1 MRKYPTDPFG
11 RRGGLL
17 LQPDKENLM
26 SKTIKVALAGA
37 GAFGIKHLDGIKNI
51 DGVEV
56 VSLISR
62 DLAKTQEVADKYGIQ
77 HVTTDLADSLALPE
91 VDAVILCTPTQMHAS
106 QAIACMKA
114 GKHVQV
120 EIPMCDIL
128 KEGEE
133 VLKVQKETGLVAMVG
148 HTRRFNPSHQW
159 VHKKITAGEFNI
171 QQMDVQTYFFR
182 RTNMNALGQPRS
194 WTDHLLWHH
203 AAHTVD
209 LFAYQ
214 CGSPIVQA
222 NAIQGPIHPTLG
234 IAMDMSIQLKAANGA
249 ICTLSLSFNNDG
261 PLGTFFRYIGDT
273 ATYIARYDDLVNGK
287 EEKIDV
293 SKVDVSMNGIELQDR
308 EFFAAIREGREPN
321 SSVAQVLPCYQV
333 LHQLEQQLNA

>member
-1 MRKYPTDPFG
+1 MI
-11 RRGGLL
+11 
-17 LQPDKENLM
+17 
-26 SKTIKVALAGA
+26 IKVALAGA
-37 GAFGIKHLDGIKNI
+37 GAFGIKHLDAIQVIAASGL
-51 DGVEV
+51 EV
-56 VSLISR
+56 KVISLVGR
-62 DLAKTQEVADKYGIQ
+62 ELAKTEEVARRYGIP
-77 HVTTDLADSLALPE
+77 HATADLSDSLKIEE
-91 VDAVILCTPTQMHAS
+91 VDAVILCTPTPVHAA
-106 QAIACMKA
+106 QALACLRA

-120 EIPMCDIL
+120 EIPLCDKL
-128 KEGEE
+128 ADGQA
-133 VLKVQKETGLVAMVG
+133 VVAAARETGKVAMCG

-159 VHKKITAGEFNI
+159 VRQRILSGELRI
-171 QQMDVQTYFFR
+171 QQMNVQTYFFR

-214 CGSPIVQA
+214 AGSRIVKA

-234 IAMDMSIQLKAANGA
+234 IAMDMGIQLQAENGA

-273 ATYIARYDDLVNGK
+273 GTYVARYDDLVNGK
-287 EEKIDV
+287 DEKIDL
-293 SKVDVSMNGIELQDR
+293 SKVAISMNGIELQDR

-321 SSVAQVLPCYQV
+321 ASVAQVLPCYEV
-333 LHQLEQQLNA
+333 LHRLERQLG

>member
-1 MRKYPTDPFG
+1 M
-11 RRGGLL
+11 
-17 LQPDKENLM
+17 
-26 SKTIKVALAGA
+26 TIKVALAGA
-37 GAFGIKHLDGIKNI
+37 GAFGIKHLDGIQKI

-62 DLAKTQEVADKYGIQ
+62 DLTKTQEVAQKYGIA
-77 HVTTDLADSLALPE
+77 HATTNLNDALAIKE
-91 VDAVILCTPTQMHAS
+91 VDAVILCTPTQMHAA
-106 QAIACMKA
+106 QALACLDA

-120 EIPMCDIL
+120 EIPLCDIYT
-128 KEGEE
+128 EGVRVVER
-133 VLKVQKETGLVAMVG
+133 QKETGLIAMCG

-159 VHKKITAGEFNI
+159 VNKKITAGEFNI

-203 AAHTVD
+203 AAHTID
-209 LFAYQ
+209 LFTYQ
-214 CGSPIVQA
+214 VGSPVVQA
-222 NAIQGPIHPTLG
+222 HAIQGPIHPTLG

-273 ATYIARYDDLVNGK
+273 GTYIARYDDLFNGK
-287 EEKIDV
+287 EEFIDV
-293 SKVDVSMNGIELQDR
+293 LKVVVSMNGIE
-308 EFFAAIREGREPN
+308 F
-321 SSVAQVLPCYQV
+321 
-333 LHQLEQQLNA
+333 

>member
-1 MRKYPTDPFG
+1 
-11 RRGGLL
+11 
-17 LQPDKENLM
+17 M

-37 GAFGIKHLDGIKNI
+37 GAFGIKHLDAIKLI

-62 DLAKTQEVADKYGIQ
+62 DLAKTKEVADKYDIG
-77 HVTTDLADSLALPE
+77 HVSTDLADSLALKE
-91 VDAVILCTPTQMHAS
+91 VDAVILCTPTQMHAA
-106 QAIACMKA
+106 QALACMNA

-120 EIPMCDIL
+120 EIPLADSL
-128 KEGEE
+128 AGAEA
-133 VLKVQKETGLVAMVG
+133 VLALQRKTGLVAMCG

-159 VHKKITAGEFNI
+159 MHKKIVAGEFSI

-182 RTNMNALGQPRS
+182 RSNMNALGQARS

-214 CGSPIVQA
+214 TGGEIVAA
-222 NAIQGPIHPTLG
+222 NALQGPIHPGLG
-234 IAMDMSIQLKAANGA
+234 IAMDMSIQLKSSTGA

-261 PLGTFFRYIGDT
+261 PLGTFFRYIGDSG
-273 ATYIARYDDLVNGK
+273 TYIARYDDLIDAKDNR
-287 EEKIDV
+287 IDV

-321 SSVAQVLPCYQV
+321 ASVAQVLPCYRT
-333 LHQLEQQLNA
+333 LHQLEQQLNKSA

>member
-1 MRKYPTDPFG
+1 
-11 RRGGLL
+11 
-17 LQPDKENLM
+17 M

-56 VSLISR
+56 VSLVGR
-62 DLAKTQEVADKYGIQ
+62 RLEPTQEVAAKYGIG
-77 HVTTDLADSLALPE
+77 HVTTDLAEALALPE

-106 QAIACMKA
+106 QAIQCMKA

-120 EIPMCDIL
+120 EIPLADSWA
-128 KEGEE
+128 EAEE
-133 VLKVQKETGLVAMVG
+133 VLKVQKETGKVAMVG

-159 VHKKITAGEFNI
+159 VHKKIKAGEFNI

-182 RTNMNALGQPRS
+182 RTNMNALGQARS

-214 CGSPIVQA
+214 AGSPIVKA
-222 NAIQGPIHPTLG
+222 NAIQGPIHPELG
-234 IAMDMSIQLKAANGA
+234 IAMDMSIQLKAVNGA

-273 ATYIARYDDLVNGK
+273 GTYIARYDDLVNGK

-321 SSVAQVLPCYQV
+321 SSVQQVLPCYKV
-333 LHQLEQQLNA
+333 LHDLEQQLNAE

>member
-1 MRKYPTDPFG
+1 
-11 RRGGLL
+11 
-17 LQPDKENLM
+17 M
-26 SKTIKVALAGA
+26 SQTIKVALAGA

-56 VSLISR
+56 VSLIGR
-62 DLAKTQEVADKYGIQ
+62 ELEKTKEVAAKYGIA
-77 HVTTDLADSLALPE
+77 HVTTDLAASLALPE

-106 QAIACMKA
+106 QSIACLKA

-120 EIPMCDIL
+120 EIPLSDNW
-128 KEGEE
+128 KDAEE
-133 VLKVQKETGLVAMVG
+133 VVRLTEETGKVAMCG

-159 VHKKITAGEFNI
+159 VNHQIKAGKFNI

-182 RTNMNALGQPRS
+182 RTNMNALGQARS

-214 CGSPIVQA
+214 AGSPIVKA
-222 NAIQGPIHPTLG
+222 NAVQGPIHPTLG

-261 PLGTFFRYIGDT
+261 PLGTYFRYIGDT
-273 ATYIARYDDLVNGK
+273 GTYLARYDDLYTGK
-287 EEKIDV
+287 EEQIDV

-308 EFFAAIREGREPN
+308 EFFSAIKEGREPN
-321 SSVAQVLPCYQV
+321 SSVAQVLPCYKV
-333 LHQLEQQLNA
+333 LHNLEQQLTS

>member
-1 MRKYPTDPFG
+1 MTA
-11 RRGGLL
+11 
-17 LQPDKENLM
+17 
-26 SKTIKVALAGA
+26 KTIKVALAGA

-62 DLAKTQEVADKYGIQ
+62 DLEKTREVAAKYGIG
-77 HVTTDLADSLALPE
+77 HVTTDLADALALPE
-91 VDAVILCTPTQMHAS
+91 VDAVILCTPTQMHAE
-106 QAIACMKA
+106 QTMACLKA

-120 EIPMCDIL
+120 EIPLADSL
-128 KEGEE
+128 QGAEA
-133 VLKVQKETGLVAMVG
+133 VVALQQQTGLVAMCG
-148 HTRRFNPSHQW
+148 HTRRFNPSHQY
-159 VHKKITAGEFNI
+159 VHHKIQKGEVHI

-182 RTNMNALGQPRS
+182 RTNTNALGQARS

-214 CGSPIVQA
+214 ANSPIVQA
-222 NAIQGPIHPTLG
+222 NAIQGPIHPVLG

-261 PLGTFFRYIGDT
+261 PLGTYFRYIGDT
-273 ATYIARYDDLVNGK
+273 ATYLARYDDLYTGK
-287 EEKIDV
+287 DEQIDV
-293 SKVDVSMNGIELQDR
+293 SQVDVSMNGIELQDR

-321 SSVAQVLPCYQV
+321 ASVGRVLACYQV

>member
-1 MRKYPTDPFG
+1 M
-11 RRGGLL
+11 
-17 LQPDKENLM
+17 
-26 SKTIKVALAGA
+26 TIKVALAGA

-51 DGVEV
+51 PDVEV
-56 VSLISR
+56 ISVIGR
-62 DLAKTQEVADKYGIQ
+62 DLAKTQEVADKYGIK
-77 HVTTDLADSLALPE
+77 HVTDDLNESLKIQEL
-91 VDAVILCTPTQMHAS
+91 DAVILCTPTQMHAS
-106 QAIACMKA
+106 QSIACLKA

-120 EIPMCDIL
+120 EIPLCDEL
-128 KEGEE
+128 KAGQE
-133 VLKVQKETGLVAMVG
+133 VARLQKETGKVAMVG

-159 VHKKITAGEFNI
+159 VHKKIAAGEFNI

-182 RTNMNALGQPRS
+182 RTNTNALGQARS

-214 CGSPIVQA
+214 AGSPIVKA
-222 NAIQGPIHPTLG
+222 NAIQGPIHPVLG

-261 PLGTFFRYIGDT
+261 PLGTYFRYIGDT
-273 ATYIARYDDLVNGK
+273 GTYIARYDDLFTGK
-287 EEKIDV
+287 EEQIDV
-293 SKVDVSMNGIELQDR
+293 SQVDVSMNGIELQDR

-321 SSVAQVLPCYQV
+321 SSVQKVLPCYEV
-333 LHQLEQQLNA
+333 LHQLEQQLNG

>member
-1 MRKYPTDPFG
+1 MT
-11 RRGGLL
+11 
-17 LQPDKENLM
+17 
-26 SKTIKVALAGA
+26 KTIKVALAGA

-62 DLAKTQEVADKYGIQ
+62 DLEKTRETAAQYGIG
-77 HVTTDLADSLALPE
+77 HVTTDLNESLALKE
-91 VDAVILCTPTQMHAS
+91 VDAVILCTPTQMHVA
-106 QAIACMKA
+106 QTLACLKA

-120 EIPMCDIL
+120 EIPLADTL
-128 KEGEE
+128 KGADD
-133 VLKVQKETGLVAMVG
+133 VVALAKGSGLVAMCG
-148 HTRRFNPSHQW
+148 HTRRFNPSHQY
-159 VHKKITAGEFNI
+159 VHNQIKSGKFNI

-182 RTNMNALGQPRS
+182 RTNMNALGQARS

-214 CGSPIVQA
+214 CGSPIVKA
-222 NAIQGPIHPTLG
+222 NAVQGPIHPALG
-234 IAMDMSIQLKAANGA
+234 IAMDMSIQLQAANGA

-273 ATYIARYDDLVNGK
+273 TTYLARYDDLFTGK
-287 EEKIDV
+287 DEKIDV
-293 SKVDVSMNGIELQDR
+293 SKVGVSMNGIELQDR
-308 EFFAAIREGREPN
+308 EFFAAIKEGREPN
-321 SSVAQVLPCYQV
+321 SSVAQVVNCYKV
-333 LHQLEQQLNA
+333 LESLEKQLNS